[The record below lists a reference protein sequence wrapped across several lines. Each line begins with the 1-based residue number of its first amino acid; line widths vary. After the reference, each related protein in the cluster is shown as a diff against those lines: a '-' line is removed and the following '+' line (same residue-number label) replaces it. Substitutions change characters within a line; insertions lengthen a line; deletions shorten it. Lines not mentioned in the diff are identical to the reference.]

1 MRYDVTA
8 SCSERRKKN
17 YAIFLF
23 TFRNYFS
30 KFVLVK
36 FDFEC
41 NFRAI

>member
-17 YAIFLF
+17 MQFFSKFLLL
-23 TFRNYFS
+23 
-30 KFVLVK
+30 KFVLVA

-41 NFRAI
+41 NFRTI

>member
-8 SCSERRKKN
+8 SCSERRKK
-17 YAIFLF
+17 IMQFFSLLF
-23 TFRNYFS
+23 EIYFS
-30 KFVLVK
+30 KFVLVT